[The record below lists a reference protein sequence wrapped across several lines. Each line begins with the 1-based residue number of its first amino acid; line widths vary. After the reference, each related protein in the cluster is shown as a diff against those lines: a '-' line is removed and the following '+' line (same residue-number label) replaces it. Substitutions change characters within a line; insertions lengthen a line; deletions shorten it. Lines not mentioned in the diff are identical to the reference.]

1 VIDFELLSRK
11 VLTIEREIAS
21 QPSSWRRAVEL
32 AHSLVSNLPRRG
44 DRLALIGCGT
54 SSFVAQAAAIL
65 REDAGHG
72 ESDAFAASEAPLDRP
87 YDAVL
92 AISRSGATTE
102 VVRALER
109 VGPGVET
116 MAVCGVAGSPVA
128 EIAERS
134 VILDFAD
141 EEAIVQTRFATAVLA
156 LLRAH
161 FADAIRDVPDRAEEV
176 LAAPLPVDPLTFDRF
191 VFLGSGWGVG
201 IAHEAALKLREMAGV
216 WSESYPAMEYRHG
229 PISATN
235 RKTLVWA
242 IGALDGCV
250 LEGARKAGATVIDSG
265 RDPMVELVMVQR
277 AAVAVARAHG
287 LDPGNPP
294 NLTRSVVLD
303 GRFEAFS
310 ETATEE
316 A

>member
-1 VIDFELLSRK
+1 
-11 VLTIEREIAS
+11 
-21 QPSSWRRAVEL
+21 
-32 AHSLVSNLPRRG
+32 
-44 DRLALIGCGT
+44 
-54 SSFVAQAAAIL
+54 VAQGGGAGAQPGIEASPAWR

-72 ESDAFAASEAPLDRP
+72 ESDAFAASEAPLDRL

-116 MAVCGVAGSPVA
+116 MAVCGVAGSAVA

-134 VILDFAD
+134 IILDFAD
-141 EEAIVQTRFATAVLA
+141 EEAIVQTRFPTAVLA
-156 LLRAH
+156 LLRAR
-161 FADAIRDVPDRAEEV
+161 FADAMREVPDRAEEV
-176 LAAPLPVDPLTFDRF
+176 LVAPLPVDPLAFDRF

-216 WSESYPAMEYRHG
+216 WSESYPTMEYRHG

-242 IGALDGCV
+242 IGALDGHV
-250 LEGARKAGATVIDSG
+250 LEGAGKAGATVIDSR

-277 AAVAVARAHG
+277 AAVAVARARG

-303 GRFEAFS
+303 GRFEALS

-316 A
+316 G